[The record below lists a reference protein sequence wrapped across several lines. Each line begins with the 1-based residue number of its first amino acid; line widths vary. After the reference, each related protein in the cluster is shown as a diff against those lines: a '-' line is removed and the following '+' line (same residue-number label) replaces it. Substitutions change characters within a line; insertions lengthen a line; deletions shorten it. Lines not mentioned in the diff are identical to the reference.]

1 MLSNQC
7 ERCERQNQVL
17 TGSWFNTQMI
27 CPQCQQLETEHPLYE
42 KAKRVENE
50 HCFNGNYNFEGIGLP
65 KDLEVVSRIAS
76 DIDLEDK
83 PKFQQPL
90 NKKEEKDMISFLNL
104 YTKEV

>member
-1 MLSNQC
+1 MLNSNQC
-7 ERCERQNQVL
+7 GRCGRQDQML

-50 HCFNGNYNFEGIGLP
+50 HCFKGNYNFEGIGLP
-65 KDLEVVSRIAS
+65 SDLDVISRIAS
-76 DIDLEDK
+76 DINLEEK

-90 NKKEEKDMISFLNL
+90 NKKEEKDMISFLSQ
-104 YTKEV
+104 YKDV